1 MEGQM
6 EIGKL
11 PIGDGIE
18 TFIDFTTTHFAFI
31 TRAMSAFIE
40 TGLDQCCRRYHVCPD
55 SGCHPHLCGRCL
67 AGFILADRSGHLTGL
82 CAYLEPWPVG
92 GHGLP
97 LWHWCSSATCL
108 SIGIGIPL
116 GIITALVKPIR
127 RVVMPV
133 LDFMQTMPAFV
144 YLIPAIPFFGLGPV
158 SAIFTTM
165 VFAMPPAIRMT
176 SLGIQQVPKELIEAA
191 DAFGSTASQKL
202 FKVQIP
208 LAAPTI
214 MAGINQTIMLSLSMV
229 VIAAMI
235 GAGGLGGEVW
245 RAIQRLWM
253 GRGFEAGIA
262 VVIIAM
268 ILDRTT
274 QNIKLGK
281 WRKE

>member
-1 MEGQM
+1 M
-6 EIGKL
+6 EISKL
-11 PIGDGIE
+11 PIGEWIE
-18 TFIDFTTTHFAFI
+18 QVIEFLTNHIAFLTHFV
-31 TRAMSAFIE
+31 SSLIE
-40 TGLDQCCRRYHVCPD
+40 AGLDLFVEWVMYVP
-55 SGCHPHLCGRCL
+55 PWAVIFVL
-67 AGFILADRSGHLTGL
+67 ALAAWAISNRKVALGTLLGL
-82 CAYLEPWPVG
+82 
-92 GHGLP
+92 GLIWNLG
-97 LWHWCSSATCL
+97 LWEATVSTL
-108 SIGIGIPL
+108 
-116 GIITALVKPIR
+116 ALVLISTCFSVLVGVPFGVLSALFPLVRK
-127 RVVMPV
+127 VVMPV

-158 SAIFTTM
+158 AAIFTTM
-165 VFAMPPAIRMT
+165 VFAMPPSIRMT
-176 SLGIQQVPKELIEAA
+176 CLGIQQVPENLIEAA
-191 DAFGSTASQKL
+191 DAFGSTTGQKL
-202 FKVQIP
+202 FKLQLP

-274 QNIKLGK
+274 QNINLAKFR
-281 WRKE
+281 RKG

>member
-1 MEGQM
+1 MEM
-6 EIGKL
+6 YKI
-11 PIGDGIE
+11 PIGAWIE
-18 TFIDFTTTHFAFI
+18 QVIEFLTDNFAFLTHI
-31 TRAMSAFIE
+31 ISSIIE
-40 TGLDQCCRRYHVCPD
+40 SGLDLFVEWVLFVPPWLVIIVLAISAGLLSNRRIAI
-55 SGCHPHLCGRCL
+55 GTLL
-67 AGFILADRSGHLTGL
+67 GL
-82 CAYLEPWPVG
+82 
-92 GHGLP
+92 GLIWNLG
-97 LWHWCSSATCL
+97 LWEATVATL
-108 SIGIGIPL
+108 
-116 GIITALVKPIR
+116 ALVLISTCFSVIVGVPFGILSALSPMVRKI
-127 RVVMPV
+127 VMPV

-158 SAIFTTM
+158 AAIFTTM

-176 SLGIQQVPKELIEAA
+176 CLGIQQVPENLIEAA
-191 DAFGSTASQKL
+191 DAFGSTTGQKL
-202 FKVQIP
+202 FKLQLPI
-208 LAAPTI
+208 AAPTI

-274 QNIKLGK
+274 QNINLSKLR
-281 WRKE
+281 RKK